1 MELETWI
8 HLSSRSEWMLRAF
21 FHLLWPF
28 WPPGLF
34 HYAHQERYVS
44 IETEIED
51 IFLPLCPPAAPAEV
65 TSLKFWSYSLCSFA
79 ASLCR
84 RPPSSSRCFVCAW
97 RFEVFSG
104 LMAMI
109 MFVMMRT
116 PMIMAMTMMMVGMM
130 IVLKLVVVGVVQI
143 WSLIRPE
150 GRGCENDHGVHPKPN
165 FFTKKAKAIYNF
177 AEQMQ
182 LHH

>member
-34 HYAHQERYVS
+34 LYIHQKRYVS
-44 IETEIED
+44 KETEIED
-51 IFLPLCPPAAPAEV
+51 LFQV

-104 LMAMI
+104 LMTMI

-116 PMIMAMTMMMVGMM
+116 VIIMAMTMMIVGMM
-130 IVLKLVVVGVVQI
+130 ILLKLVVVCVVQI
-143 WSLIRPE
+143 WSLISPE
-150 GRGCENDHGVHPKPN
+150 GQGCENDHRVHTKPN
-165 FFTKKAKAIYNF
+165 FCTKKAISIFNF